1 MSEAFENP
9 ITMNLSMEIPES
21 LYQLVDVLTSSGFEA
36 YIVGGAVR
44 DTLLGRSPKDY
55 DVATNARPEDV
66 IKLLTAYVKF
76 AGIQGEKSFAVA
88 RLIAYDGNEY
98 EFAPYRSDE
107 GTRKGGRAT
116 LVSGIR
122 EDVMRRDLTIN
133 ALFYRLP
140 TLEERKKGVPGEV
153 VDYVGGIED
162 IENETIRTVGD
173 PGERFDEDRL
183 RILRAFRFAGRVNG
197 KLDDSAASAIKE
209 NNSLTEP
216 SDAAVSEERIKEE
229 LIKGISSSKLPE
241 NYINMLIDFD
251 LFSQILPGLKVTR
264 SFSSN
269 KNIAI
274 QFASI
279 LGSNNSRDVAQVLS
293 NRKFGNDIKSA
304 VKFLLDLL
312 NLDRSS
318 LVGLKKEYGR
328 IKSSSNNFIND
339 EAIKD
344 FGIITGRDFN
354 KFLAFAN
361 SPPAV
366 SAQELIEGG
375 MKPGPSIGAA
385 IRDAEVEAYY
395 KENIGSTEKVSES
408 DLRVIN
414 KLIKLSI
421 ILDRIEKFSET
432 NQLNNLITKFSGAD
446 IFIPNLSGHIHI
458 FDMDDTLFWS
468 PEWHDLASFDEDG
481 AVSHIDN
488 IAPNILHQALRFIE
502 SVNSSP
508 KDFLR
513 ESGFHQT
520 TISMFEEHN
529 LGENKSYDPNKFFGD
544 PSVPSGYGV
553 ESPKELRRRGYRE
566 MLVKEF
572 ADEIGE
578 ISLKKQVIDIPWLGK
593 EEQTIFVAQD
603 NKNEN
608 ITPDT
613 LKKFFPT
620 KWTKL
625 FDLRGKY
632 LDNAVV
638 IAGDP
643 VFYQAPETLGI
654 IPNSY
659 ILDIYNENSK
669 NALILTAR
677 ESVPGMEEGILNRI
691 LSIGASAPVHIF
703 TKPKGESSGEYKGEV
718 IGRIAS
724 QDAVTGIT
732 FYDDN
737 LKYITSVNK
746 VLSEKYALFKDK
758 VEIHTVDTSEKPIN
772 GLLEGGEFND

>member
-55 DVATNARPEDV
+55 DVATNARPEYV
-66 IKLLTAYVKF
+66 INLLTAYVKF

-328 IKSSSNNFIND
+328 IKSTSNYFIKD
-339 EAIKD
+339 EAIK
-344 FGIITGRDFN
+344 
-354 KFLAFAN
+354 KE
-361 SPPAV
+361 
-366 SAQELIEGG
+366 QE
-375 MKPGPSIGAA
+375 
-385 IRDAEVEAYY
+385 R
-395 KENIGSTEKVSES
+395 
-408 DLRVIN
+408 
-414 KLIKLSI
+414 LIK
-421 ILDRIEKFSET
+421 IE
-432 NQLNNLITKFSGAD
+432 
-446 IFIPNLSGHIHI
+446 
-458 FDMDDTLFWS
+458 
-468 PEWHDLASFDEDG
+468 
-481 AVSHIDN
+481 
-488 IAPNILHQALRFIE
+488 
-502 SVNSSP
+502 
-508 KDFLR
+508 
-513 ESGFHQT
+513 
-520 TISMFEEHN
+520 
-529 LGENKSYDPNKFFGD
+529 
-544 PSVPSGYGV
+544 
-553 ESPKELRRRGYRE
+553 
-566 MLVKEF
+566 
-572 ADEIGE
+572 
-578 ISLKKQVIDIPWLGK
+578 
-593 EEQTIFVAQD
+593 
-603 NKNEN
+603 
-608 ITPDT
+608 
-613 LKKFFPT
+613 
-620 KWTKL
+620 
-625 FDLRGKY
+625 
-632 LDNAVV
+632 
-638 IAGDP
+638 
-643 VFYQAPETLGI
+643 
-654 IPNSY
+654 
-659 ILDIYNENSK
+659 
-669 NALILTAR
+669 
-677 ESVPGMEEGILNRI
+677 
-691 LSIGASAPVHIF
+691 
-703 TKPKGESSGEYKGEV
+703 
-718 IGRIAS
+718 
-724 QDAVTGIT
+724 
-732 FYDDN
+732 
-737 LKYITSVNK
+737 
-746 VLSEKYALFKDK
+746 
-758 VEIHTVDTSEKPIN
+758 
-772 GLLEGGEFND
+772 